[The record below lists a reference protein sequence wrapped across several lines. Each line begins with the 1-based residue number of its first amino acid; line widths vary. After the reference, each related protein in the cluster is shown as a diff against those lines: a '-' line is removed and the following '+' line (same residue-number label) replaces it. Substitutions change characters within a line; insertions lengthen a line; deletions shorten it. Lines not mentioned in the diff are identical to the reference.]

1 MKTLGR
7 YLNKDLIRMVSL
19 ALLGLLA
26 LYLFFD
32 FIGQLNDLGKGNY
45 QLTDALIYVT
55 LQIPSRAYEL
65 MPIAVLMGT
74 IFTLSLLSVHSEITV
89 IRTAGISLKKLS
101 SWLAYTGILCAI
113 ITFVVGE
120 YVVPYSERQAEQF
133 KLQATKSM
141 VVGQFSSGVWV
152 KDKQSFINIKKMLP
166 DLTLQ
171 SIRIYTFDQ
180 KLRLTEIREA
190 QQGVYQHD
198 NNWLLEQSVQT
209 IFLPDHLG
217 VEVKTLPS
225 FIWKTP
231 ISPQMLSVLL
241 VSPDKMSAIAL
252 YKYTKH
258 LKDNKQKTLSYEIA
272 FWNKLFY
279 PFVCIAMIIIAL
291 PFSLG
296 QQRSMNIG
304 FKLFIGIIIGL
315 SFYFFSKVMAYV
327 GQLYAW
333 HPLFVVFL
341 PLFIF
346 LGTSL
351 YLLKRQ
357 ERR

>member
-1 MKTLGR
+1 M
-7 YLNKDLIRMVSL
+7 ISL

-45 QLTDALIYVT
+45 RLTDALIYMA

-65 MPIAVLMGT
+65 MPIAVLIGT
-74 IFTLSLLSVHSEITV
+74 IFALSLLNVQSEITV
-89 IRTAGISLKKLS
+89 IRTAGVSLKKLIG
-101 SWLAYTGILCAI
+101 WLAYTGVLCAI
-113 ITFVVGE
+113 ITFVMGE

-180 KLRLTEIREA
+180 KLHLTEIREA
-190 QQGVYQHD
+190 QQGLYQGG
-198 NNWLLEQSVQT
+198 NNWLLEQNIQT
-209 IFLPDHLG
+209 VFLPNHKG
-217 VEVKTLPS
+217 VEVQTLPS

-231 ISPQMLSVLL
+231 ISPQMLAVLL
-241 VSPDKMSAIAL
+241 VSPDKMSAVAL
-252 YKYTKH
+252 YKYIQH
-258 LKDNKQKTLSYEIA
+258 LQENRQKTLSYEIA

-279 PFVCIAMIIIAL
+279 PLICVAMIIIAL
-291 PFSLG
+291 PFSFG

-304 FKLFIGIIIGL
+304 VKLFIGIIIGL
-315 SFYFFSKVMAYV
+315 GFYFFSKVIAYL
-327 GQLYAW
+327 GQLYGW
-333 HPLFVVFL
+333 YPLFVVIL
-341 PLFIF
+341 PLSIF
-346 LGTSL
+346 LGISG
-351 YLLKRQ
+351 YLLWRQ
-357 ERR
+357 EKR